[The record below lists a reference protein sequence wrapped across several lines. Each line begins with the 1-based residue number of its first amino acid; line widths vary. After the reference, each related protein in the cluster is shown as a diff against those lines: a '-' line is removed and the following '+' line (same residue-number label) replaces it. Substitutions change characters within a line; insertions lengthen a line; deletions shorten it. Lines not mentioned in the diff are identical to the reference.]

1 MEQEEYQHL
10 FELEDRLWWF
20 AGMREITRSLLE
32 RFLPTDRPLRI
43 LDAGCG
49 TAGMLPHLRRF
60 GSVFGIDYSPDA
72 IRFARS
78 RDERRLARGSVLQL
92 PFPAK
97 TFDLVTEFE
106 VVNHWSIPD
115 DHVALAELCRVL
127 KPGGLLVFR
136 EPAYQWLFAK
146 HDRAV
151 HTRERYSRR
160 QLAAKLRRAGF
171 DDVYVGYA
179 NCFLFPVALVRRLV
193 GNILPGNH
201 QGSDVREIPK
211 PLNSVLGW
219 ILSREARILRTSRLP
234 FGLSVVGVARRR
246 VAD

>member
-1 MEQEEYQHL
+1 MEREEYEYL

-20 AGMREITRSLLE
+20 VGMREITQSLLE
-32 RFLPTDRPLRI
+32 RFLPLERPLCI

-49 TAGMLPHLRRF
+49 TAGMLTHLRRF
-60 GSVFGIDYSPDA
+60 GSAFGIDFSPEA
-72 IRFARS
+72 IRFARN
-78 RDERRLARGSVLQL
+78 RDERQLVRGSVIQL

-106 VVNHWSIPD
+106 VVNHWSIQD
-115 DHVALAELCRVL
+115 DQAAFAELCRVL

-151 HTRERYSRR
+151 HTRERYNRR
-160 QLAAKLRRAGF
+160 QIGEKLQQAGF
-171 DDVYVGYA
+171 DNVYLGYA
-179 NCFLFPVALVRRLV
+179 NCFLFPVALVRRV
-193 GNILPGNH
+193 AGNLIPGNH

-211 PLNSVLGW
+211 PLNSLLGW
-219 ILSREARILRTSRLP
+219 ILSQEARIVRSGRLP
-234 FGLSVVGVARRR
+234 FGLSVVGVARRSPT
-246 VAD
+246 A